1 MIREFL
7 QHIFFKNK
15 HQWSPSSQK
24 DKGCKFSWFEK
35 SGKKPCEEIRCPRK
49 ILEKGYAHTRRET
62 NLVKITE
69 GEWQKR
75 AGKNCPKKEE
85 KSYRLWTKTLVTAPN
100 AMKKSFIWKIV
111 GIKIMPDNFE
121 PICLNV
127 MKFFTGVE
135 SKALASSAKWE
146 NIEMWQDYGNLYF
159 DYARHFLLSL
169 D

>member
-1 MIREFL
+1 
-7 QHIFFKNK
+7 
-15 HQWSPSSQK
+15 
-24 DKGCKFSWFEK
+24 
-35 SGKKPCEEIRCPRK
+35 
-49 ILEKGYAHTRRET
+49 
-62 NLVKITE
+62 
-69 GEWQKR
+69 
-75 AGKNCPKKEE
+75 
-85 KSYRLWTKTLVTAPN
+85 
-100 AMKKSFIWKIV
+100 
-111 GIKIMPDNFE
+111 MPDNFE